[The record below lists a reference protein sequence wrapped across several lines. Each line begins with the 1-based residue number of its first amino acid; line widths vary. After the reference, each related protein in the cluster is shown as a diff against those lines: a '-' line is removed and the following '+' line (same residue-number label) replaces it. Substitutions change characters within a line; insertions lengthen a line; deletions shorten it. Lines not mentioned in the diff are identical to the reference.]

1 MRIATLVLSAPLLL
15 LGRANA
21 RAVADCNAPARDS
34 ITMVEVPGNP
44 FQALPSADGCWV
56 FVSLTN
62 VAGSHAGIAV
72 IRRDGGNASVDR
84 VVNLTGNPTGM
95 QLTHDGRLLVVAA
108 GNRLAFVDAGRAV
121 SGRGNA
127 VLGYLDE
134 PGTLGRI
141 YVNVT
146 ADDKYAFVADE
157 RANTITIVDLAAAQR
172 ERFRASA
179 IVGKIPTGPLPIS
192 VVFSPDGKLLY
203 VTSETAPQSLGWP
216 NECRREGAANDSTLV
231 KPRGAILVVDV
242 DRALKDPV
250 HSVIAAVGAG
260 CSSVRLV
267 LSPAGDRAYVSA
279 RNSNA
284 LLVFDRAKL
293 VGDPGHSLLATVPV
307 GTAPVGV
314 AVVDSGRAIVVTN
327 SNRFGGTGAADKPS
341 LSVIDASKVGDG
353 ASAVIGSIPSGDFP
367 REMRVTSDG
376 RTLVLTNFASH
387 TVELI
392 YLARALPRR

>member
-1 MRIATLVLSAPLLL
+1 MRIATLALATPLLL
-15 LGRANA
+15 LGRVHSP
-21 RAVADCNAPARDS
+21 VAGDCNAAARDS
-34 ITMVEVPGNP
+34 ITMVEVPGSP
-44 FQALPSADGCWV
+44 FQALPSADGCWI

-62 VAGSHAGIAV
+62 VAGSRPGVVV
-72 IRRDGGNASVDR
+72 IRREGGKASVAR
-84 VVNLTGNPTGM
+84 VVDLTGNPTGM
-95 QLTHDGRLLVVAA
+95 QLTHDGKLLIVAG
-108 GNRLAFVDAGRAV
+108 GNRLAFIDAERAT

-134 PGTLGRI
+134 RRTLGRI

-157 RANTITIVDLAAAQR
+157 RANTITIVDLAASQR

-179 IVGKIPTGPLPIS
+179 IVGKIPTGPAPIS
-192 VVFSPDGKLLY
+192 VVFSPDDKLLY
-203 VTSETAPQSLGWP
+203 ITSETAPASLGWP
-216 NECRREGAANDSTLV
+216 NECRREGAASDSALV
-231 KPRGAILVVDV
+231 RPRGAILVADV
-242 DRALKDPV
+242 ERALKDPV

-267 LSPAGDRAYVSA
+267 LSPTGDRAYVSA
-279 RNSNA
+279 RSSNA

-293 VGDPGHSLLATVPV
+293 VEDPGHSLLATVPV

-341 LSVIDASKVGDG
+341 LSVVDASKVGQG
-353 ASAVIGSIPSGDFP
+353 TGAVIGSIPSGDFP
-367 REMRVTSDG
+367 REMRVTADG

-392 YLARALPRR
+392 DLARALPRR